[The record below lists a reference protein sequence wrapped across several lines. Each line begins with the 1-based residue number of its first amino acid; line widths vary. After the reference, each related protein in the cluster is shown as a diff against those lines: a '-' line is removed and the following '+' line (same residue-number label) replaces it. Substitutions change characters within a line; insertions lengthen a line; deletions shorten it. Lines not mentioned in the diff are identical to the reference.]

1 MTNDTLRRHFPIHIC
16 KCTRPAH
23 WSRHGTGTG
32 WKNIVIVPEK
42 QSSENTHRKGSA
54 LVYLYHLS
62 SPQSISLSPSWH
74 FPSRVFLQ
82 IPARRSKNKLNA
94 AQDEK
99 CEIKDVLAEIIN
111 SMLKAKGGI
120 DDFKK
125 VTSTTPAKCV

>member
-1 MTNDTLRRHFPIHIC
+1 MTSDTLCRPFPINIC
-16 KCTRPAH
+16 KCTRPAR

-32 WKNIVIVPEK
+32 SKNIVIVPEK
-42 QSSENTHRKGSA
+42 QSSENTHGKASA

-62 SPQSISLSPSWH
+62 SPQSICLSPSWH
-74 FPSRVFLQ
+74 FPFRVFLQ
-82 IPARRSKNKLNA
+82 IPPRRSKNKLNA

-99 CEIKDVLAEIIN
+99 CEIKDVLAKTIN
-111 SMLKAKGGI
+111 STLKAKGI